1 MAFFDDMNRQ
11 LTRMGQS
18 AIKKTKDVSESVRIS
33 SAIREEENK
42 QDEWFRQMGQY
53 FFENYSDQ
61 ADGELRVLCSNVMQ
75 SKAQILRYNEQLKEL
90 KGMIQCPNCGAQ
102 IAENSMFCNVCGTKI
117 ERNTISPAGKICKN
131 CGATLEQGQRF
142 CIKCG
147 TEVKSENVS
156 ELVEEVSEPLVEKC
170 CPNCGYAMSAEQIFC
185 VNCGT
190 KVENKPHVPAEDIY
204 EEDEIENIEEEIVEP
219 KVCPACGNP
228 IEEGA
233 AFCVKCGTKIG

>member
-18 AIKKTKDVSESVRIS
+18 AIKKTKDMSESVRIS
-33 SAIREEENK
+33 NAIREEENK

-61 ADGELRVLCSNVMQ
+61 ADGELRVLCSNIMQ

-117 ERNTISPAGKICKN
+117 ERNTVTLSGKRCKN
-131 CGATLEQGQRF
+131 CGAALEQGQR
-142 CIKCG
+142 
-147 TEVKSENVS
+147 
-156 ELVEEVSEPLVEKC
+156 
-170 CPNCGYAMSAEQIFC
+170 FC

-190 KVENKPHVPAEDIY
+190 KVENEPQVSIADIY
-204 EEDEIENIEEEIVEP
+204 EEAETSIDAIANIEEEIEEP
-219 KVCPACGNP
+219 RVCPVCENP

-233 AFCVKCGTKIG
+233 VFCVKCGTKIGNL